1 MGGGGGQKKEVEGVR
16 DGAEESAWAVTTTGF
31 CERKILGRGMWR
43 SMLEKLIVAGG
54 GADCWRPLICCFP
67 IKGRLPA
74 VDSSG

>member
-43 SMLEKLIVAGG
+43 STLEKLIVAGG
-54 GADCWRPLICCFP
+54 GTDCWRPLICCFP